1 MYHKIGVLLASFA
14 DVLMAFIPRPP
25 TSALR
30 SMKFLSWKPT
40 NHSQLPIFWKVA
52 FDLYD
57 LRENVS
63 IDMADIEVGRAGNSR
78 NPSSSWLVDIFS
90 YRLIPSTTF
99 GFRYRSWNCWSHS
112 PGCLTTCELNGRPG
126 RQTTETPDFC
136 CILKRHQRWRY
147 KRSRGR
153 FFSLVYG
160 NPEVW
165 LKTERWRK
173 MLSSNVYSAKL
184 CAIAIDE
191 AHVIKQW

>member
-1 MYHKIGVLLASFA
+1 MYHKIGVVLTSFA
-14 DVLMAFIPRPP
+14 DVFRAFIPRPP

-99 GFRYRSWNCWSHS
+99 GFRYRSWNCWSHGTVGHIVLVVS
-112 PGCLTTCELNGRPG
+112 PLVSLMEDQVDKLR
-126 RQTTETPDFC
+126 
-136 CILKRHQRWRY
+136 KRRISAVFLSDI
-147 KRSRGR
+147 KDEDTKEVEEG
-153 FFSLVYG
+153 FSL
-160 NPEVW
+160 
-165 LKTERWRK
+165 
-173 MLSSNVYSAKL
+173 
-184 CAIAIDE
+184 
-191 AHVIKQW
+191 